1 MKIIFSVL
9 YLIGMWVYTLGV
21 KIASLF
27 NEKAKQLTL
36 GRKEAW
42 RKLGQYD
49 NSEKCIWIHA
59 ASLGEFEQ
67 GRPIIEAIKAKY
79 PNKKIVLTFY
89 SPSGYEVRKNY
100 NLADLICYLPAD
112 GPRNACHFIK
122 AINPEMAF
130 FVKYEFWH
138 FYLEALKKR
147 GVPVY
152 GVSMIFRK
160 QQAFFKWYGGWF
172 RDMLKVFKHMYI
184 QDVNSA
190 QLLDSINVKKYTVA
204 GDTRFDRVRKIAE
217 ASANVEL
224 AARFVNGAKM
234 VMVAGSSWEP
244 DENIYLPY
252 FNNYNNDPKNE
263 LKLIIATHEVGK
275 ERVEKLRKQ
284 LGVPSFF
291 YTNPP
296 ADPEN
301 YKVMI
306 VNTIG
311 LLSAIYK
318 YGHVAYIGGGFGV
331 GIHNTLEAAT
341 YGMPV
346 LFGPNHKRFKEA
358 VDLIACG
365 GGYCVTCEDDF
376 VKIFETFRND
386 PDKLKAANEASDK
399 YVKGMCGAT
408 DCIMRDIFA

>member
-1 MKIIFSVL
+1 MRTIISIL
-9 YLIGMWVYTLGV
+9 YLIGMWVYTFGV
-21 KIASLF
+21 KVASLF
-27 NEKAKQLTL
+27 NEKARQLTK
-36 GRKEAW
+36 GRKETW
-42 RKLGQYD
+42 EKLSQYD
-49 NSEKCIWIHA
+49 NSEKSIWIHA

-112 GPRNACHFIK
+112 GPKNACHFIK
-122 AINPEMAF
+122 AINPEMVF

-147 GVPVY
+147 DIPVY

-172 RDMLKVFKHMYI
+172 RDMLQVFKHLYI
-184 QDVNSA
+184 QDLNSA
-190 QLLDSINVKKYTVA
+190 DLLDTIRVKNYTVA

-217 ASANVEL
+217 ASADVDL
-224 AARFVNGAKM
+224 AARFVKGAKT

-252 FNNYNNDPKNE
+252 FNNQANDKGND

-275 ERVEKLRKQ
+275 ERVEKLQKQ
-284 LGVPSFF
+284 ISVPSFF

-296 ADPEN
+296 SDPEN

-318 YGHVAYIGGGFGV
+318 YGNVAYIGGGFGV

-358 VDLIACG
+358 IDLIECG
-365 GGYCVTCEDDF
+365 GGYCVTCEADF

-386 PDKLKAANEASDK
+386 EEKLKEANEASDK

-408 DCIMRDIFA
+408 DCIMRDLF

>member
-1 MKIIFSVL
+1 MNKVISAF
-9 YLIGMWVYTLGV
+9 YLIGMWVYSLGV
-21 KIASLF
+21 RIASLF
-27 NEKAKQLTL
+27 NEKASQLTK
-36 GRKEAW
+36 GRTETWK
-42 RKLGQYD
+42 KLAQYD
-49 NSEKCIWIHA
+49 NSQKCIWIHA

-67 GRPIIEAIKAKY
+67 GRPLIEAIKAKY
-79 PNKKIVLTFY
+79 PDRKIVLTFY

-112 GPRNACHFIK
+112 GPKNACHFIK

-138 FYLEALKKR
+138 FYLKALQKKSI
-147 GVPVY
+147 PVY
-152 GVSMIFRK
+152 GVSMIFRE

-172 RDMLKVFKHMYI
+172 RDMLRVFGHLYI
-184 QDVNSA
+184 QDANSA
-190 QLLDSINVKKYTVA
+190 SLLDSIGVKNYTVA

-217 ASANVEL
+217 ASADVDL
-224 AARFVNGAKM
+224 AKRFAEGAST

-244 DENIYLPY
+244 DEGVYLKY
-252 FNNYNNDPKNE
+252 FNEHKDDAS
-263 LKLIIATHEVGK
+263 LKLIIATHEIGR
-275 ERVEKLRKQ
+275 ERVEKLRQ
-284 LGVPSFF
+284 QISIPSFF
-291 YTNPP
+291 FTNPP

-306 VNTIG
+306 VDTIG

-318 YGHVAYIGGGFGV
+318 YGHIAYIGGGFGV

-358 VDLIACG
+358 VDLIANG
-365 GGYCVTCEDDF
+365 AGFCVTSEEEF
-376 VKIFETFRND
+376 VKTFESLRSD
-386 PDKLKAANEASDK
+386 AAKLKASGEAADR
-399 YVKGMCGAT
+399 YVKSMCGAT
-408 DCIMRDIFA
+408 DKIMGDLF

>member
-1 MKIIFSVL
+1 MKVLISFL
-9 YLIGMWVYTLGV
+9 YLIGMWVYSLAV
-21 KIASLF
+21 RIASLF
-27 NEKAKQLTL
+27 NEKARQLVV
-36 GRKEAW
+36 GRKETW
-42 RKLGQYD
+42 EKLRSYD
-49 NSEKCIWIHA
+49 NSEKCIWVHA

-112 GPRNACHFIK
+112 GPKNACHFIK

-138 FYLEALKKR
+138 FFLESLKKKDI
-147 GVPVY
+147 PVY
-152 GVSMIFRK
+152 GVSMIFRE
-160 QQAFFKWYGGWF
+160 QQVFFKWYGEWF

-184 QDVNSA
+184 QDKNSA
-190 QLLDSINVKKYTVA
+190 ALLDRIGIKKYTVA

-217 ASANVEL
+217 ASKDVEL
-224 AARFVNGAKM
+224 AERFVVGAET

-244 DENIYLPY
+244 DEGIYLQY
-252 FNNYNNDPKNE
+252 FNDVKNAE
-263 LKLIIATHEVGK
+263 DKKLKLIIATHEVDK
-275 ERVEKLRKQ
+275 ERVEKLQKQ
-284 LGVPSFF
+284 ISAPSFF

-318 YGHVAYIGGGFGV
+318 YGHIAYIGGGFGV

-346 LFGPNHKRFKEA
+346 LFGPNYHRFKEA
-358 VDLIACG
+358 CDLIDCG
-365 GGYCVTCEDDF
+365 AGYCIRNYED
-376 VKIFETFRND
+376 FEKVISSFRSD
-386 PDKLKAANEASDK
+386 SKLLEKANSAADS
-399 YVKGMCGAT
+399 YVRSMCGAT
-408 DCIMRDIFA
+408 DCIMKDLF